1 VAGCND
7 ADSRSRSLRT
17 NKTTFV
23 VNTAV
28 EVKLRNGRFPATLT
42 MKPAPAVLDPR
53 IKRTRQLLHRAFN
66 ELLAEKSFDEIT
78 VHDIAERSTVNR
90 ATFYDHFPDKFALLE
105 DIIAESFQDMLEVRM
120 AGSIGTCPE
129 SVKQLICAVCDFFA
143 DMASGCQKHQRQF
156 APVAESKIKSLLRDF
171 LLIGLRQALP
181 EGSRVELE
189 LRAIM
194 ASWAICG
201 AALEWSHAKS
211 SSLEDFADSVFSLVS
226 TTLNLQTG
234 ASSAPPSQSYA
245 T

>member
-1 VAGCND
+1 
-7 ADSRSRSLRT
+7 
-17 NKTTFV
+17 
-23 VNTAV
+23 
-28 EVKLRNGRFPATLT
+28 
-42 MKPAPAVLDPR
+42 MKPAPVVLDPR

-105 DIIAESFQDMLEVRM
+105 DIIAGNFQDMLDVRM
-120 AGSIGTCPE
+120 AGAVGTCPG

-143 DMASGCQKHQRQF
+143 DMAAGCQKHQRQF

-171 LLIGLRQALP
+171 LLIGLRHALP
-181 EGSRVELE
+181 EGSGVELE

-201 AALEWSHAKS
+201 AALEWSHTKS
-211 SSLEDFADSVFSLVS
+211 ASLEVFADSVFSLVAN
-226 TTLNLQTG
+226 TLKIETG
-234 ASSAPPSQSYA
+234 ASSAPPPQSYA